1 MRCRWYNG
9 RGGPAREPARRR
21 KSRRAGGENTS
32 PLGGDVSGYGTCH
45 RRGGGG
51 GCTDANPF
59 RCLQYQERAE
69 RRVGIGVEEVGTVKC
84 GFGGLP
90 RDQVDGGN
98 LHA

>member
-45 RRGGGG
+45 RRGGGVVQTPIRFG
-51 GCTDANPF
+51 AYNIRNGQN
-59 RCLQYQERAE
+59 
-69 RRVGIGVEEVGTVKC
+69 
-84 GFGGLP
+84 GGLELALK
-90 RDQVDGGN
+90 RLGQ
-98 LHA
+98 